1 MHKQTKLN
9 FIIVSKIKLEIIGL
23 SASHSQHNSFALILG
38 EQGKNGRRLPVII
51 GMFEAQAIAIE
62 LEKIPSSR
70 PMTHDL
76 FKSFAR
82 QLFFEVVE
90 INISDLREGVFFAEI
105 VLSDKRDNRKI
116 VVDARP
122 SDAVAIGLRFNAPI
136 FTYEHIM
143 QEAGISLTEIEQAED
158 DKEEGEENDEMLVA
172 KENASANIKDDD
184 ITKMSTE
191 VLENLLSDAIEN
203 ENYEKAAKIRDELG
217 KRGK

>member
-1 MHKQTKLN
+1 M
-9 FIIVSKIKLEIIGL
+9 SKIRLEIIGL
-23 SASHSQHNSFALILG
+23 SASQSQHNSFALILG

-62 LEKIPSSR
+62 IEKIPSSR

-82 QLFFEVVE
+82 QLAFDIVE

-105 VLSDKRDNRKI
+105 VLTDKRDNRKI

-122 SDAVAIGLRFNAPI
+122 SDAIAIGLRFNAPI

-143 QEAGISLTEIEQAED
+143 QEAGISLSEIEQSD
-158 DKEEGEENDEMLVA
+158 EENAQDND
-172 KENASANIKDDD
+172 ENAVTVGNHSAPISDDD
-184 ITKMSTE
+184 FTKITTD
-191 VLENLLSDAIEN
+191 VLENLLSDAIEQ
-203 ENYEKAAKIRDELG
+203 EDYERAAKIRDELG